1 MKKIFLFLTAVIVI
15 FTLFTG
21 CGDNKDEGI
30 SEGLSVKV
38 YSPTKVIGGQ
48 EVVISGTG
56 LSDVNEVIFPGNKT
70 VTAIKVISNNMISVI
85 APTGMTDGGELT
97 VKSPGGTATAHVP
110 MTVAVPNVT
119 AISPS
124 GKIGSGDELIIAG
137 ADLEY
142 FDKVIFPGEVED
154 VIVKAV
160 DFQRKSTSF
169 LRLIVP
175 EGIKD
180 GPGRIKLETAGGVN
194 LLLPE
199 RILRNGPSGEWQWK
213 EIDVVWSG
221 SQTIE
226 WGNGLTFQ
234 GSWFVDA
241 GLKRDDLVRCF
252 VTLAGGQSQIKF
264 YTGGW
269 GAISLREDFANVDG
283 VPNNGAKRGDGH
295 FDYDEENDI
304 FHLDFPMTDDLF
316 TKFTASA
323 NILATGDGVTFKKI
337 SIRRQVWVE
346 YD

>member
-1 MKKIFLFLTAVIVI
+1 MKKIFLFLTAVI
-15 FTLFTG
+15 FTFTFFTG
-21 CGDNKDEGI
+21 CEDNKDAGV

-38 YSPTKVIGGQ
+38 YSPTKVVAGQ

-56 LSDVNEVIFPGNKT
+56 LSDVNEVIFPGNKS

-85 APTGMTDGGELT
+85 TPAGITAGGELT
-97 VKSPGGTATAHVP
+97 VKSPGGTVTARIP
-110 MTVAVPNVT
+110 MTVAAPSLT

-124 GKIGSGDELIIAG
+124 GKIGSGDELVIAG
-137 ADLEY
+137 VDLEY
-142 FDKVIFPGEVED
+142 FDKVIFPGEVEN
-154 VIVKAV
+154 VTVKAI
-160 DFQRKSTSF
+160 DFLRKSTSF

-180 GPGRIKLETAGGVN
+180 GPGRIKLETAGGVD

-199 RILRNGPSGEWQWK
+199 IILRAGPSGEWQWK
-213 EIDVVWSG
+213 EIAVVWSG
-221 SQTIE
+221 SQLIE

-234 GSWFVDA
+234 GAWFNDA
-241 GLKRDDLVRCF
+241 GLKKDDLVRCY
-252 VTLAGGQSQIKF
+252 VNLAGGQSQIKF
-264 YTGGW
+264 YTGSW

-283 VPNNGAKRGDGH
+283 VPHNGAKRNDGH

-337 SIRRQVWVE
+337 SIHRQVWVE